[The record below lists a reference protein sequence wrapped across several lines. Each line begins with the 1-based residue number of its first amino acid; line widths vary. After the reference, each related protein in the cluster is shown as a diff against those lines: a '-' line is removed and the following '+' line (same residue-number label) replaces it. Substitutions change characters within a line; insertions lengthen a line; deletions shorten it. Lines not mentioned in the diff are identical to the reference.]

1 VRRTSHNIQLSRSLK
16 TELVNSSKQKSKK
29 MSTFTL
35 QDPDLFRQQAYI
47 HGRWCDADG
56 GATLEVNN
64 PATGEILGTVPM
76 MTANETRR
84 AIEAAKDAFSDW
96 SRKPAKERS
105 NLLRRWHD
113 LIMSNV
119 GDLGALMTAEQ
130 GKPLAEAKGEVAYA
144 ASFIEWFGEEAKR
157 VYGDTIPSP
166 WSDKRLVVI
175 KQPIGVCAAIT
186 PWNFPAA
193 MIARKAGPA
202 LASGCTMVAR
212 PASSTPFSALAL
224 AVLAERAGIPAGV
237 FNVLTGSSKE
247 IGGELTSNP
256 DVRKITFTGS
266 TEVGRLL
273 MKQSSSTV
281 KKLSLEL
288 GGNAPF
294 IVFDDADLDAAVEGA
309 IVSKYRNAG
318 QTCVCAN
325 RLYVQAGVYDAFA
338 EKLVAAVAKL
348 KVGNGFE
355 PGVQQ
360 GPLIDQA
367 AVEKVEEHI
376 EDAVSQGGR
385 VLLGGKRH
393 PLGQTFF
400 EPTVLA
406 DVTPK
411 MKVAKEETFGP
422 LAPLFR
428 FQTDEQA
435 IEMANDTEF
444 GLASYFYSRDIG
456 RIWRAAEGLET
467 GMVGI
472 NTGLISNEVAPF
484 GGVKQSGL
492 GREGS
497 HYGIEEFLEIKY
509 LCFGGLDR

>member
-1 VRRTSHNIQLSRSLK
+1 MATNLLLK
-16 TELVNSSKQKSKK
+16 DS
-29 MSTFTL
+29 
-35 QDPDLFRQQAYI
+35 DLFRQQAYI
-47 HGRWCDADG
+47 GGQWCDADN
-56 GATLEVNN
+56 GATLKVNN
-64 PATGEILGTVPM
+64 PATGEILGTVPLM
-76 MTANETRR
+76 GGNETRR
-84 AIEAAKDAFSDW
+84 AIEAAKEAFIDW
-96 SRKPAKERS
+96 GRRPAKERS
-105 NLLRRWHD
+105 ILLRRWYD

-119 GDLGALMTAEQ
+119 DDLGALMTAEQ
-130 GKPLAEAKGEVAYA
+130 GKPLTEAKGEVAYA

-166 WSDKRLVVI
+166 WSDRRLLVI
-175 KQPIGVCAAIT
+175 KQPVGVCAAIT

-212 PASSTPFSALAL
+212 PASLTPFSALAL

-237 FNVLTGSSKE
+237 FNVLTGSSKD

-256 DVRKITFTGS
+256 VVRKITFTGS

-309 IVSKYRNAG
+309 IISKYRNAG

-376 EDAVSQGGR
+376 EDAVSQGAR

-393 PLGQTFF
+393 ALGQTFF

-406 DVTPK
+406 GVSPK

-428 FQTDEQA
+428 FETDEQA

-456 RIWRAAEGLET
+456 RIWRAAEGLES

-509 LCFGGLDR
+509 LCFGGLS

>member
-1 VRRTSHNIQLSRSLK
+1 MNPAFS
-16 TELVNSSKQKSKK
+16 
-29 MSTFTL
+29 L

-47 HGRWCDADG
+47 GGRWCDAES
-56 GATLEVNN
+56 GATIEVNN
-64 PATGEILGTVPM
+64 PATGEILGTVPRM
-76 MTANETRR
+76 GANETWR
-84 AIEAAKDAFSDW
+84 AIEAAKDAFADW
-96 SRKPAKERS
+96 GRRPAKERS
-105 NLLRRWHD
+105 DLMRRWYD
-113 LIMSNV
+113 LIMANV
-119 GDLGALMTAEQ
+119 DDLGALMTAEQ

-144 ASFIEWFGEEAKR
+144 ASFIEWFAEEAKR

-166 WSDKRLVVI
+166 WQDRRLVVI

-202 LASGCTMVAR
+202 LASGCTMVSK
-212 PASSTPFSALAL
+212 PAESTPYSALAL

-237 FNVLTGSSKE
+237 LNVLTGEPKE
-247 IGGELTSNP
+247 IGGEMTSNP

-273 MKQSSSTV
+273 MKQSADTI

-294 IVFDDADLDAAVEGA
+294 IVFDDADLDEAVEGA
-309 IVSKYRNAG
+309 IISKYRNAG

-338 EKLVAAVAKL
+338 EKLVAAVGTL
-348 KVGNGFE
+348 KVGNGFDPE
-355 PGVQQ
+355 VLQ
-360 GPLIDQA
+360 GPLIDFA
-367 AVEKVEEHI
+367 AVEKI
-376 EDAVSQGGR
+376 EDHIQDAVAKGGR

-393 PLGQTFF
+393 ALGQTFF
-400 EPTVLA
+400 EPTVLSE
-406 DVTPK
+406 VTAQ
-411 MKVAKEETFGP
+411 MKVAREETFGP

-428 FQTDEQA
+428 FESDEEGIQ
-435 IEMANDTEF
+435 MANDTEF
-444 GLASYFYSRDIG
+444 GLASYFYSRDVG
-456 RIWRAAEGLET
+456 RAWRAAEALDCGI
-467 GMVGI
+467 VGI

-497 HYGIEEFLEIKY
+497 HYGMDDFLEIKY
-509 LCFGGLDR
+509 LCFGGLGT